1 MQPIQQ
7 PIQPK
12 SQNQTLMPKAFDFA
26 GKLALKKQ
34 NNLYRSRKTLQSKQ
48 SVLQTVNGQSVL
60 AFCSN
65 DYLGLA
71 SHPSL
76 EQAFSKSAKQYGFG
90 SGASHLVNGHH
101 QCHDELENQL
111 AQFFGY
117 EACLTFS
124 TGYMANLGVIDAI
137 CDKNTTLY
145 QDKLNHASL
154 IDGALL
160 SGAKLKRYPHNQY
173 DTLENW
179 LSTDDN
185 QVMIATDAVFSMDGD
200 CADLTQLSN
209 LAKKHD
215 SLLMIDDAHG
225 VGVLGEQGK
234 GTASHYNL
242 NANDVPIM
250 MGTLG
255 KAFGCSGAF
264 VLASQ
269 EMIDYLVNF
278 SRTYIYTTAVPP
290 ALAATSIQA
299 LELVKQADDARA
311 HLNFLI
317 ALFKQ
322 KAKELELILWPS
334 DTAIQPIMI
343 GDSQKAMSI
352 SKKLLEQGILLT
364 AIREPTVPKN
374 SARLRVTLC
383 ASHTEAHIERLF
395 KSLQTL
401 KNEGSL

>member
-1 MQPIQQ
+1 
-7 PIQPK
+7 
-12 SQNQTLMPKAFDFA
+12 MPKAFDFA
-26 GKLALKKQ
+26 GLLNQKKQ

-48 SVLQTVNGQSVL
+48 DVLQTVNGKSVL

-76 EQAFSKSAKQYGFG
+76 ELAFTQAAKQYGLG
-90 SGASHLVNGHH
+90 SGSSHLVNGHH
-101 QCHDELENQL
+101 QLHENLENQL

-117 EACLTFS
+117 EACLTYA

-160 SGAKLKRYPHNQY
+160 SSAKLKRYPHNEFEK
-173 DTLENW
+173 LESW
-179 LSTDDN
+179 LSVDDSKA
-185 QVMIATDAVFSMDGD
+185 MIATDAVFSMDGD
-200 CADLTQLSN
+200 MADLPKLASLSKQHN
-209 LAKKHD
+209 

-225 VGVLGEQGK
+225 VGVLGEHGR
-234 GTASHYNL
+234 GTADHFGL
-242 NANDVPIM
+242 NAQDVPIM

-269 EMIDYLVNF
+269 EIIDYLINF

-290 ALAATSIQA
+290 ALAFAASKS
-299 LELVKQADDARA
+299 LELVIQADNERL
-311 HLNFLI
+311 HLQQLI
-317 ALFKQ
+317 ALFKKSAQ
-322 KAKELELILWPS
+322 ELGLLLWPS
-334 DTAIQPIMI
+334 NTAIQPIMI
-343 GDSQKAMSI
+343 GDSEKAMTI
-352 SKKLLEQGILLT
+352 SKLLLEQGILLT

-374 SARLRVTLC
+374 TARLRVTLS
-383 ASHTEAHIERLF
+383 ASHSEQDVLKLIEAL
-395 KSLQTL
+395 
-401 KNEGSL
+401 EGLIKAGAL

>member
-1 MQPIQQ
+1 MFR
-7 PIQPK
+7 K
-12 SQNQTLMPKAFDFA
+12 FDFA
-26 GKLALKKQ
+26 EQLAQKKQ

-48 SVLQTVNGQSVL
+48 DVLQTVNGKKVL

-76 EQAFSKSAKQYGFG
+76 EIALTQAAKQYGLG
-90 SGASHLVNGHH
+90 AGASHLVNGHH
-101 QCHDELENQL
+101 QLHEDLENEL

-117 EACLTFS
+117 EACLTYS

-137 CDKNTTLY
+137 CDNNTTLY

-160 SGAKLKRYPHNQY
+160 SRSKLKRYPHNEY
-173 DTLENW
+173 EKLENW
-179 LSTDDN
+179 LRADDGKA
-185 QVMIATDAVFSMDGD
+185 MIATDAVFSMDGD
-200 CADLTQLSN
+200 MADLAKLSSLSN
-209 LAKKHD
+209 NHD

-225 VGVLGEQGK
+225 VGVLGEQGRGCVNHFGLTSK
-234 GTASHYNL
+234 
-242 NANDVPIM
+242 DVPIM

-269 EMIDYLVNF
+269 EIIDYLINF

-290 ALAATSIQA
+290 ALAFASSTA
-299 LELVKQADDARA
+299 LKLVKNADAQRS
-311 HLNFLI
+311 HLQNLI
-317 ALFKQ
+317 ALFKKSAQ
-322 KAKELELILWPS
+322 ELGLVLWPS

-343 GDSQKAMSI
+343 GDSEKAMNI
-352 SKKLLEQGILLT
+352 SKLLLEQGILLT

-374 SARLRVTLC
+374 TARLRVTLS
-383 ASHTEAHIERLF
+383 ASHSEHDVLKLIEALQGLK
-395 KSLQTL
+395 KSGAL
-401 KNEGSL
+401 